1 MAIETLGR
9 FNFSASWLGSIS
21 LEEAK
26 KQTAKNT
33 PEEVIETLW
42 IRVNGKPK
50 KVKPEPKE
58 EPKKKS
64 NKD

>member
-1 MAIETLGR
+1 MKIVRLGK

-33 PEEVIETLW
+33 PEKVIESLW
-42 IRVNGKPK
+42 IEVNGKPK
-50 KVKPEPKE
+50 KEKP

-64 NKD
+64 KSED